1 MFDYIEQ
8 KTNSQVLNSDK
19 FRTGSGIF
27 IHRRIAPLVHKTA
40 QTEKRYGSVPHLDK
54 FVINGGLPLKGEVTV
69 SGAKNAAVAIIPAV
83 ILADE
88 PCRIENIPNISDVT
102 FIANILAQI
111 GASVKRINKS
121 TLEIDPTGIRT
132 SIATY
137 EQVKGMRASYYL
149 LGALLGKFNQ
159 AQVAMPGG
167 CDFGVRPVDQHLK
180 GFAALGAKHELIN
193 GAVISVSAE
202 QLVGAHIYLDVVSV
216 GATMNIMLAAVKAQ
230 GMTVL
235 ENAAKE
241 PHVVDLA
248 NFLNSMGADIRGA
261 GTDVI
266 KIRGVQHLHG
276 TTYSIIPD
284 QIEAGT
290 YMVAAAATNG
300 DVLVKNVIPKHL
312 ESISAK
318 LREMGAQVTEY
329 DEAVH
334 VKSSGRLS
342 RCNIKTMPHPGF
354 PTDMQPQFA
363 ALLSISNGTSIINEN
378 VWDNRFRYVSELC
391 RMGAQISV
399 DGRLAIIEGVE
410 ELIAAPVKA
419 TDLRAG
425 AAMIIA
431 GLCAKGTTE
440 IENIV
445 HIERGYEDIVN
456 KFRGLG
462 ADIKKERT
470 QTTTHVVTA

>member
-1 MFDYIEQ
+1 M
-8 KTNSQVLNSDK
+8 
-19 FRTGSGIF
+19 
-27 IHRRIAPLVHKTA
+27 
-40 QTEKRYGSVPHLDK
+40 DK

-102 FIANILAQI
+102 FIANILAEI
-111 GASVKRINKS
+111 GARIKRINKS
-121 TLEIDPTGIRT
+121 TLEIDPTSIRT

-180 GFAALGAKHELIN
+180 GFAALGVRHELIN

-248 NFLNSMGADIRGA
+248 NFLNSMGADIRCA

-266 KIRGVQHLHG
+266 KIIGVQHLHG
-276 TTYSIIPD
+276 TAYSIIPD

-290 YMVAAAATNG
+290 YMVAAAATYG
-300 DVLVKNVIPKHL
+300 SVLVKNVIPKHL

-363 ALLSISNGTSIINEN
+363 ALLSISNGTSIISEN

-431 GLCAKGTTE
+431 GLCASGTTE

-470 QTTTHVVTA
+470 QTTTHIVTA

>member
-1 MFDYIEQ
+1 M
-8 KTNSQVLNSDK
+8 
-19 FRTGSGIF
+19 
-27 IHRRIAPLVHKTA
+27 
-40 QTEKRYGSVPHLDK
+40 DK

-102 FIANILAQI
+102 FIANILAEI
-111 GASVKRINKS
+111 GAKVRRINKS
-121 TLEIDPTGIRT
+121 TLEIDPTSIRT

-235 ENAAKE
+235 VNAAKE